1 MVLFASLGLRN
12 HIRSRNQARSQ
23 DFEMG
28 GGVQD
33 FKIPREWRAR

>member
-1 MVLFASLGLRN
+1 MLGCKVPP
-12 HIRSRNQARSQ
+12 HIFQARSQ
-23 DFEMG
+23 DFEM